1 MLTYT
6 QFILIILIIILAYIS
21 GIFTA
26 INYKED
32 KTQC

>member
-1 MLTYT
+1 MLTFT
-6 QFILIILIIILAYIS
+6 QFILIILTIILAYFG